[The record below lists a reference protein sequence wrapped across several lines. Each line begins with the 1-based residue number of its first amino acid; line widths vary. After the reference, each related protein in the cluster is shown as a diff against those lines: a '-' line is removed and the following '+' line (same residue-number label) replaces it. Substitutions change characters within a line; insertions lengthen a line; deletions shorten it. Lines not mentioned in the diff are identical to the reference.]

1 MPYSSNL
8 KNEKAPTRKVLL
20 PEGPRTMTVM
30 KVVYGKSKQNNPQFV
45 FDLKDDETGH
55 VDQFY
60 AVDVEG
66 KRGNLKMILD
76 ACKVPAD
83 AEGNYTWDDHHVVGK
98 QVVCHIIHEPN
109 TYINKQNQTIT
120 TTQHRIAEIE
130 ELAWEE

>member
-1 MPYSSNL
+1 MPYSQNM
-8 KNEKAPTRKVLL
+8 KNEKTPTKRVLL
-20 PEGPRTMTVM
+20 PEGPRPMAVVN
-30 KVVYGKSKQNNPQFV
+30 VVYGKSKQGNPQFV
-45 FDLKDDETGH
+45 FDIKDDATNH

-76 ACKVPAD
+76 ACKVPSD
-83 AEGNYTWDDHHVVGK
+83 AEGNYTWDNHHVIGK
-98 QVVCHIIHEPN
+98 QIVCNIVHEPN

-130 ELAWEE
+130 ALEWQE